1 MDALTLD
8 LDPTANRNAAA
19 ALASA
24 GADLNPNDRG
34 PVLIAGAGIGG
45 LASALALARRG
56 IPAHVLERRDAFAEE
71 GAGIQIGPNG
81 TRILRALGVED
92 ALRPHLGTP
101 EKLRVRDGH
110 TGAQLAL
117 LPLGRWIADRHGAP
131 YWVVH
136 RKDLHAALVEAA
148 RAEPLIALTMDF
160 AADEVALGRDRV
172 AVADARGRAK
182 VGRALIA
189 ADGIGSSLRGQLFE
203 SPQPRFYGKSASR
216 AVVPIDGLPADFRRP
231 EVTIWLFPDAHV
243 VHYPISGAR
252 ELAMIVVLDDTDS
265 DCDWNTPVEPSAVLR
280 KMPSR
285 APELEALMLAVEN
298 WKRWSLRTLPVPP
311 RLARGPVALLGD
323 AAHPM
328 LPFLAQGGVMAL
340 EDAMVIADMLAV
352 WPGDAAAAL
361 SAYER
366 RRRMRASRVVAAS
379 QRNGTIYHLRGAAG
393 LARNLALRVIPAQ
406 RLMAGFD
413 WLYGWHADQQA

>member
-1 MDALTLD
+1 MDVPQ
-8 LDPTANRNAAA
+8 LDPSANRNAAA

-24 GADLNPNDRG
+24 GANVSAGDRG

-56 IPAHVLERRDAFAEE
+56 IASHVLERRAAFDEE

-81 TRILRALGVED
+81 TRILRALGVEE
-92 ALRPHLGTP
+92 ALRPRVGVP
-101 EKLRVRDGH
+101 DSLRVRDGH
-110 TGAQLAL
+110 TGADLAL

-136 RKDLHAALVEAA
+136 RKDLHTALLEAA
-148 RAEPLIALTMDF
+148 RIEPLITLTMDF
-160 AADEVALGRDRV
+160 AADEVALDDGRV
-172 AVADARGRAK
+172 AIADARGKAMA
-182 VGRALIA
+182 GHALIA
-189 ADGIGSSLRGQLFE
+189 ADGIGSSLRARLFE
-203 SPQPRFYGKSASR
+203 GAQPRFYGKSASR
-216 AVVPIDGLPADFRRP
+216 AVVPVDVLPDNFHRS

-243 VHYPISGAR
+243 VHYPVSGGR
-252 ELAMIVVLDDTDS
+252 ELAVIVVLDDTS
-265 DCDWNTPVEPSAVLR
+265 NDCDWNTPVEASVVLR
-280 KMPSR
+280 NMPSR

-298 WKRWSLRTLPVPP
+298 WKRWSLRTLPVPQ

-340 EDAMVIADMLAV
+340 EDAMVVADMLAV
-352 WPGDAAAAL
+352 WPDDAAAAL
-361 SAYER
+361 AAYER
-366 RRRMRASRVVAAS
+366 RRRARALRVVAAS
-379 QRNGTIYHLRGAAG
+379 QRNGAVYHLGGVAG
-393 LARNLALRVIPAQ
+393 FARNLALRIMPAQ

-413 WLYGWHADQQA
+413 WLYGWHADQ

>member
-1 MDALTLD
+1 MDVPQ

-19 ALASA
+19 ALADA
-24 GADLNPNDRG
+24 GTSPNDRG

-56 IPAHVLERRDAFAEE
+56 IASHVLERRAAFDEE

-81 TRILRALGVED
+81 TRILRALGVDE
-92 ALRPHLGTP
+92 ALRPHIGTP
-101 EKLRVRDGH
+101 ERLRVRDGH

-136 RKDLHAALVEAA
+136 RKDLHTALLEAA
-148 RAEPLIALTMDF
+148 RTDPLITLTMDF
-160 AADEVALGRDRV
+160 AAGEVAFDNDRV
-172 AVADARGRAK
+172 AVTDARGSAK

-189 ADGIGSSLRGQLFE
+189 ADGIGSSLRTRLFE
-203 SPQPRFYGKSASR
+203 GAQPRFYGKSASR
-216 AVVPIDGLPADFRRP
+216 AVVPIDVLPAEFHRS

-243 VHYPISGAR
+243 VHYPVSGER
-252 ELAMIVVLDDTDS
+252 ELAVIVVLDDTRN
-265 DCDWNTPVEPSAVLR
+265 DCDWNTPVEASAVLR
-280 KMPSR
+280 NMPSR

-298 WKRWSLRTLPVPP
+298 WKRWSLRTLPVPQ
-311 RLARGPVALLGD
+311 RLVRGPVALLGD

-340 EDAMVIADMLAV
+340 EDAMVMADMLAV
-352 WPGDAAAAL
+352 WPDDVAAAL

-366 RRRMRASRVVAAS
+366 RRRARATRVVAAS
-379 QRNGTIYHLRGAAG
+379 QRNGAVYHLGGVAG
-393 LARNLALRVIPAQ
+393 LARNLALRFMPAQ

-413 WLYGWHADQQA
+413 WLYGWHADQ

>member
-1 MDALTLD
+1 MDVPQ
-8 LDPTANRNAAA
+8 LDPTANRNAVA
-19 ALASA
+19 ALARA
-24 GADLNPNDRG
+24 GSDMSEGDRG

-56 IPAHVLERRDAFAEE
+56 IASHVLERRGAFDEE

-81 TRILRALGVED
+81 TRILRALGVGE
-92 ALRPHLGTP
+92 ALKPHVGIP
-101 EKLRVRDGH
+101 ERLRVRDGH

-117 LPLGRWIADRHGAP
+117 LPLGRWIAERHGAP
-131 YWVVH
+131 YWVAH
-136 RKDLHAALVEAA
+136 RKDLHAALLDAA

-160 AADEVALGRDRV
+160 AVDEVALDHNRV
-172 AVADARGRAK
+172 AVTDAGGSAK

-189 ADGIGSSLRGQLFE
+189 ADGIGSSLRARLFE
-203 SPQPRFYGKSASR
+203 SDQPRFYGKSASR
-216 AVVPIDGLPADFRRP
+216 AVVRIDMLPADFHRS

-243 VHYPISGAR
+243 VHYPVSGGR
-252 ELAMIVVLDDTDS
+252 ELAMIVVLDDAYS
-265 DCDWNTPVEPSAVLR
+265 DCDWNTPVAPSAVLR
-280 KMPSR
+280 NMPSR
-285 APELEALMLAVEN
+285 APQLEALLLAVEN
-298 WKRWSLRTLPVPP
+298 WKRWSLRTLPVPQ

-352 WPGDAAAAL
+352 WPDDAASAL
-361 SAYER
+361 SAYGQR
-366 RRRMRASRVVAAS
+366 RHARASRVVAAS
-379 QRNGTIYHLRGAAG
+379 QRNGTIYHLRGAAA
-393 LARNLALRVIPAQ
+393 LARNMALRALPAQ

-413 WLYGWHADQQA
+413 WLYGWHADQ

>member
-1 MDALTLD
+1 MDVPQ

-24 GADLNPNDRG
+24 AAEVADNPG

-45 LASALALARRG
+45 LATALALARRG
-56 IPAHVLERRDAFAEE
+56 ITSHLLERRAAFDEE

-81 TRILRALGVED
+81 TRILRALGVDE
-92 ALRPHLGTP
+92 ALRPSVGAP
-101 EKLRVRDGH
+101 ASLRVRDGH

-131 YWVVH
+131 YWSVH
-136 RKDLHAALVEAA
+136 RKDLHATLLETA
-148 RAEPLIALTMDF
+148 RAEPLITLTMDF
-160 AADEVALGRDRV
+160 AADEVAVDDGLV
-172 AVADARGRAK
+172 AVADARGSGLA
-182 VGRALIA
+182 GRALIA
-189 ADGIGSSLRGQLFE
+189 ADGIGSSLRARLFE
-203 SPQPRFYGKSASR
+203 STQPQFYGKSASR
-216 AVVPIDGLPADFRRP
+216 AVVPIDVLPANFHRS

-243 VHYPISGAR
+243 VHYPVSGTR
-252 ELAMIVVLDDTDS
+252 ELAVIVVLDDKSS
-265 DCDWNTPVEPSAVLR
+265 DCNWSTPVEASAVFR
-280 KMPSR
+280 NMPSR
-285 APELEALMLAVEN
+285 APELEALMLTVEN
-298 WKRWSLRTLPVPP
+298 WKRWSLRTLPVPQ

-352 WPGDAAAAL
+352 WPDDAAAAF
-361 SAYER
+361 SAYEQR
-366 RRRMRASRVVAAS
+366 RHARASRVVAAS
-379 QRNGTIYHLRGAAG
+379 QRNGAVYHLGGAAA
-393 LARNLALRVIPAQ
+393 LARNLALRIMPAQ

-413 WLYGWHADQQA
+413 WLYGWHADQ